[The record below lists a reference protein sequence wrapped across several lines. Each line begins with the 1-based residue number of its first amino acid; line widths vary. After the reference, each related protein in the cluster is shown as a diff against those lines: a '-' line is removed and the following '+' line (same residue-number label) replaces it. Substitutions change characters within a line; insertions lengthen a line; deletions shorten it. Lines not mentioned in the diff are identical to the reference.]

1 MRYQASGAKS
11 SAFVKKT
18 VVPAIAAA
26 AAVSLGGAAHASG
39 TPAGTAISNTATA
52 TYDLPGGGTGT
63 VTSNTVTLKVDELI
77 DVTVAWKD
85 PGDVLGAAGAAG
97 QVLSF
102 TVTNGGNGSG
112 QFSLASVAA
121 LGGDDFDPTIT
132 AIVLDTNGNGVYD
145 PGVDTVYV
153 PGTNDPTIAADGSTT
168 VFILS
173 TLPLGANDGNRARA
187 QLSAASKKGTGAPGT
202 TFAGAGTGGVAAVVG
217 LTGGKGQ
224 ADGWYKVQKAA
235 VAFVKTASVTDPFG
249 GATQV
254 PGATITY
261 TLAATVSGT
270 GSLANLK
277 VSDAI
282 PSGTTYKPGTITLDG
297 TALSDAADADAG
309 TFTGS
314 AVAVTLGTVA
324 SGTTRTVTFKVKIN

>member
-1 MRYQASGAKS
+1 MRYQASGVES
-11 SAFVKKT
+11 PAFVKKT
-18 VVPAIAAA
+18 IFAALGAAA
-26 AAVSLGGAAHASG
+26 AGAIAVPAHAAG

-52 TYDLPGGGTGT
+52 TYDLAGGGTGS

-85 PGDVLGAAGAAG
+85 PGDVLGAAGAAA

-102 TVTNGGNGSG
+102 TVANGGNAPG

-121 LGGDDFDPTIT
+121 LGGDDFDPAVT
-132 AIVLDTNGNGVYD
+132 AVMLDTNGNGVYD
-145 PGVDTVYV
+145 PGVDTLYV

-173 TLPLGANDGNRARA
+173 TLPLTAADGNRART
-187 QLSAASKKGTGAPGT
+187 QLTAASKKGTGTPGT
-202 TFAGAGTGGVAAVVG
+202 SFAGAGTGGTTAVVG

-235 VAFVKTASVTDPFG
+235 VAFVKTAAVSDPFG
-249 GATQV
+249 GTTQV

-277 VSDAI
+277 VTDAV
-282 PSGTTYKPGTITLDG
+282 PAGTTYKAGTITLDG
-297 TALSDAADADAG
+297 AALTDAADADAG
-309 TFTGS
+309 DFTGS
-314 AVAVTLGTVA
+314 GIAVNLGTVA
-324 SGTTRTVTFKVKIN
+324 TGTTRTVTFKVKIN